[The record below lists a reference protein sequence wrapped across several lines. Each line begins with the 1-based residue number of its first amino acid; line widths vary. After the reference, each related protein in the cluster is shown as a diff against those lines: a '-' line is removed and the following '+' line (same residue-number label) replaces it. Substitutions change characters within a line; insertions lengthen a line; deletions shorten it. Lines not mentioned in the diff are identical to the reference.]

1 MTLHEKV
8 VLTAYTG
15 VLMVA
20 DPSELKAVY
29 KYVEKLTGR
38 PILTHDLAS
47 ESLWAEIKEKSKP
60 DFLKIIES

>member
-20 DPSELKAVY
+20 GPNELKEVY
-29 KYVEKLTGR
+29 KYIEKLVGR
-38 PILTHDLAS
+38 PILTHELGS
-47 ESLWAEIKEKSKP
+47 ETLWTEIKEKAKP